1 MVTGGQLGYG
11 QRMLEH
17 AAHGPHQCAWNAPVD
32 HRRAHG
38 AGDAIRCAIATVS
51 TWAMAVWQ
59 FSVEGGDPLS
69 VSSSWVSG
77 APSRRFV
84 FGP

>member
-1 MVTGGQLGYG
+1 M
-11 QRMLEH
+11 
-17 AAHGPHQCAWNAPVD
+17 APHQCAWNAPVD

-69 VSSSWVSG
+69 VSSSWGLWRAITSLRFRSVAA
-77 APSRRFV
+77 APSRPGR
-84 FGP
+84 